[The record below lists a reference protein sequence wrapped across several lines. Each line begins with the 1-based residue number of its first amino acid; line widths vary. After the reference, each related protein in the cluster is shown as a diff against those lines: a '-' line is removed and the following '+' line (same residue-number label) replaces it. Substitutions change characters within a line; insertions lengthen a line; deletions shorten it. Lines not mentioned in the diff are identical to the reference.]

1 VGDTD
6 AARGGQIFA
15 HTCAACHGGA
25 GEGLT
30 GPSVKSIGKR
40 LSLEELAAWIMNPIA
55 RGDAANGLT
64 MPRLYPSAL
73 AEQDVFDVAA
83 FVGTL

>member
-1 VGDTD
+1 MGDTD